1 MKFNIERMLIQ
12 LEHGIER
19 MVDVTLACALL
30 LTVLPVCLCIAIAI
44 KLETNGPILEGF
56 AYYNPDGTRFKIYR
70 FRTKTTR
77 VPLSAEDTWTRVTI
91 TRVGRFLRDTGLDE
105 LPQLLNVIKGDTSL
119 IQTN

>member
-1 MKFNIERMLIQ
+1 MKLNFDQVLTQ

-30 LTVLPVCLCIAIAI
+30 LSVLPVCVCIAIAI
-44 KLETNGPILEGF
+44 RLETNGPVLDGF
-56 AYYNPDGTRFKIYR
+56 SCYNSDGTHYKIYR

-77 VPLSAEDTWTRVTI
+77 VPLSTEDTWTRVTI

-105 LPQLLNVIKGDTSL
+105 LPQLLSVIKGDTSL